1 MLQWFKFDKQQQVS
15 ANRKMPARIVNTTIE
30 PVLQWFKFD
39 KQQKICGK
47 KVKARHSLK
56 KF

>member
-1 MLQWFKFDKQQQVS
+1 
-15 ANRKMPARIVNTTIE
+15 
-30 PVLQWFKFD
+30 LQWFKFD

>member
-1 MLQWFKFDKQQQVS
+1 MCQIAPLQVS
-15 ANRKMPARIVNTTIE
+15 ANRKMPARIVNTNIE

>member
-1 MLQWFKFDKQQQVS
+1 MCQIAPLQVS
-15 ANRKMPARIVNTTIE
+15 ANRKIPARIVNTTIE